1 MMIIYLIL
9 VIIVVVLIARA
20 IYRKATKT
28 YYDTYRVIEKP
39 REEDPDK
46 KYYVLEQLTNQGWEG
61 FDWQGEKEFHYK
73 GYKSEKLSGVF
84 RNYYSHSGRDQY
96 KMIIHFDSAED
107 ANKALKIMIEFKK
120 KVDNMPKA
128 KVIKEVTYG

>member
-1 MMIIYLIL
+1 MNIVFLIL
-9 VIIVVVLIARA
+9 VIIAVVLIARA

-39 REEDPDK
+39 REEDPDR
-46 KYYVLEQLTNQGWEG
+46 KYCVLEQLTNQGWEG
-61 FDWQGEKEFHYK
+61 FDWQGEKEFRYK

>member
-1 MMIIYLIL
+1 MKIIFLIL
-9 VIIVVVLIARA
+9 VIIVVVLTVRA
-20 IYRKATKT
+20 IYRKITKT

-39 REEDPDK
+39 REEDPDR

-61 FDWQGEKEFHYK
+61 FDWQGKTEFRYK

-107 ANKALKIMIEFKK
+107 ANKALKIMIEFKR
-120 KVDNMPKA
+120 KVDNMPEA
-128 KVIKEVTYG
+128 KVIKEVTYE